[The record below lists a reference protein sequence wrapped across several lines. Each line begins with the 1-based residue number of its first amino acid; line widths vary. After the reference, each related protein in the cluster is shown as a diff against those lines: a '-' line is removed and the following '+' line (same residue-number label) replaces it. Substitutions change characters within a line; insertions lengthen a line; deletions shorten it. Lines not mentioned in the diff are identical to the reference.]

1 MNRYI
6 RFGEI
11 PLNERSGIYKGDE
24 GKIGEEI
31 GVSCYDVILL
41 DNEYQVMIPLQ
52 AKRSTLVTLRR
63 MIEAWEDGKR
73 KCFLIEGKKIGHGSD
88 NEPLVVNIKIVKQLF
103 YKK

>member
-11 PLNERSGIYKGDE
+11 PLNERSGIYK
-24 GKIGEEI
+24 GEEI

-73 KCFLIEGKKIGHGSD
+73 KCFLIEGKKIGKGSD